1 MQRTFCFVCGILLM
15 VIFIASSM
23 PVAPVEAF
31 QTTSPVYQ
39 TASTQYGV
47 FAVNQTTG
55 AITFCANSTIVP
67 STGGQQPIGVC
78 KSVGTVAP
86 TTGNPNSLAMTVSGP
101 SSVFVYNVVNGAVA
115 QCAGSGVQSGT
126 TVTPV
131 ASCKALPKLT

>member
-1 MQRTFCFVCGILLM
+1 MQRTLCFVCGILLVAM
-15 VIFIASSM
+15 FMAGSM
-23 PVAPVEAF
+23 PVTSVEAF

-39 TASTQYGV
+39 MASTQYGV
-47 FAVNQTTG
+47 FAVNETTG

-78 KSVGTVAP
+78 KSIGTVAP

-101 SSVFVYNVVNGAVA
+101 SSVFVHNIVSGAVE
-115 QCAGSGVQSGT
+115 QCAGSGVVSGT
-126 TVTPV
+126 TVTPI